1 MLFYELIQIA
11 LGLRNSLSYSP
22 SEQEWETMFETAQKQ
37 AVAGI
42 VFSAIEKQSD
52 NGAKPPISLLYEW
65 FGLSEQIKAQNKLVN
80 KRCCEVTQ
88 LFAEAGFKTCILKG
102 QGNALMYP
110 IPETRTSGDIDIW
123 VDGSREKIKNY
134 VRGRYPDAE
143 DSKLHIE
150 FPIFDDVP
158 VEVHYK
164 PSYKD
169 SPKYERRLQEY
180 FSSHAEE
187 QFSNV
192 VNIGNA
198 DGQISVPTARFN
210 AVQQMAHMMGHMFEE
225 GIGIR
230 HFIDYFYVL
239 KKLKEEK
246 CTEDFD
252 KLFKYLGLL
261 SFACGT
267 MWIEHEVLGLDTEN
281 LIVSEDEKIGRVILK
296 EIEEGG
302 NFGHYDQR
310 YAARSNGYLM
320 RGLTDTYR
328 LIKLVRYFP
337 NDALW
342 KIARKVENQ
351 WWKLK

>member
-11 LGLRNSLSYSP
+11 LGVREGISKLP
-22 SEQEWETMFETAQKQ
+22 SEQEWKAMFEMAEKQ

-42 VFSAIEKQSD
+42 AFLALEKLSAM
-52 NGAKPPISLLYEW
+52 GVKPSLEVLYEW
-65 FGLSEQIKAQNKLVN
+65 IGTSEQIKAQNKILN
-80 KRCCEVTQ
+80 KRCCEITK
-88 LFAEAGFKTCILKG
+88 LFADAGFRTCVLKG

-110 IPETRTSGDIDIW
+110 VSEARTSGDIDLW
-123 VDGSREKIKNY
+123 VEGTRKDIRRF
-134 VRGRYPDAE
+134 VRSRYPNAA

-150 FPIFDDVP
+150 FPYFEDVP

-169 SPKYERRLQEY
+169 SPKYEKRLQAY
-180 FSSHAEE
+180 FQSKAAE
-187 QFSNV
+187 QYDNTVS
-192 VNIGNA
+192 IG
-198 DGQISVPTARFN
+198 DDGGQISVPTASFN

-239 KKLKEEK
+239 KALREEK
-246 CTEDFD
+246 NQEDFEQ
-252 KLFKYLGLL
+252 LFNQLGLL
-261 SFACGT
+261 SFARGT
-267 MWIEHEVLGLDTEN
+267 MWIEREILGLDSAY
-281 LIVSEDEKIGRVILK
+281 LIVLEDEKIGRVILK

-302 NFGHYDQR
+302 NFGHFDQR
-310 YAARSNGYLM
+310 YSARSKGYLM
-320 RGLTDTYR
+320 RGVADTYR
-328 LIKLVRYFP
+328 LIKLTRYFP

-351 WWKLK
+351 WWKLR